1 MRDGAREMYNKV
13 QADSRVP
20 QLEKDLKE
28 AWLKWVDLTE
38 ECTALTTEVKK
49 VPKLEVEVNE
59 LKQTISRLRNV
70 HQAEAE
76 GLRTAHQV
84 EVERLSD
91 LHLAEIERKDFFCE
105 SEKVCMLSELQA
117 SYNTKLLGL
126 YEEQYE
132 LGY

>member
-1 MRDGAREMYNKV
+1 M
-13 QADSRVP
+13 
-20 QLEKDLKE
+20 
-28 AWLKWVDLTE
+28 
-38 ECTALTTEVKK
+38 
-49 VPKLEVEVNE
+49 PKLEVEVNE
-59 LKQTISRLRNV
+59 LKKTISRLRNV

-105 SEKVCMLSELQA
+105 AEKVCMLSELQA
-117 SYNTKLLGL
+117 SYNTKLPGL